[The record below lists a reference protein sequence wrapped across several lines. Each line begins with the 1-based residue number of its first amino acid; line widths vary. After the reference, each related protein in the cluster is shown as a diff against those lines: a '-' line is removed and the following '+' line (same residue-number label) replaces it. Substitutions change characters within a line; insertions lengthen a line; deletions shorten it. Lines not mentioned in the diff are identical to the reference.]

1 LATAATLATATSE
14 SNEEDDAPEVLRG
27 TDEEKALNIS
37 LDSSSLSPQLPPFLT
52 PPPAATSSTGE
63 SSDTDDDSGIEY
75 RTSITESDF
84 KQEKWE
90 NGHRLNTQDPSWER
104 VFPCIGA
111 KHCRFCKKKPMA
123 EPVVE
128 GYPQEYECESCFK
141 LSTFQLVLK
150 FAPRYKYPVK

>member
-1 LATAATLATATSE
+1 
-14 SNEEDDAPEVLRG
+14 LRG
-27 TDEEKALNIS
+27 TDKETVLNIS
-37 LDSSSLSPQLPPFLT
+37 LDSSSPLPLLPPFLT
-52 PPPAATSSTGE
+52 PPPAATGSTWE
-63 SSDTDDDSGIEY
+63 SSDTDDNSGIEY

-111 KHCRFCKKKPMA
+111 EHCHFCKKKPMA

-128 GYPQEYECESCFK
+128 GYPQEYESCFK
-141 LSTFQLVLK
+141 LSTFQLVCTK
-150 FAPRYKYPVK
+150 I